1 MRIRVSHVL
10 RGLTL
15 YAAVIALS
23 GCAPSPHDCVIRGDL
38 KALSGVLEKA
48 PEAVDL
54 RDRKRKTP
62 LHMAAGVDQ
71 VAAMEVLGAHG
82 AEVDAKDITGMTPL
96 HVAAMYGRRGAA
108 EWLLDH
114 GAAVGAVDDF
124 GDTPLHTAAVFGRG
138 HTVTLL
144 VARGAALDARNA
156 DGFTPREL
164 AVRERHERVAALL
177 ERLAAGG

>member
-1 MRIRVSHVL
+1 MFAGL
-10 RGLTL
+10 RRALGGMPLFV
-15 YAAVIALS
+15 AVFALS

-38 KALSGVLEKA
+38 EALSGVLGKT
-48 PEAVDL
+48 PEAVKQ
-54 RDRKRKTP
+54 RDRKGKTP

-71 VAAMEVLGAHG
+71 VAAMEVLCAHG

-114 GAAVGAVDDF
+114 GAAVDATDEF

-138 HTVTLL
+138 HTVSLL

-156 DGFTPREL
+156 DGLTPREL
-164 AVRERHERVAALL
+164 AVRGRHERVAALL

>member
-1 MRIRVSHVL
+1 MRSGAPSIRHWMALIAVL
-10 RGLTL
+10 CAG
-15 YAAVIALS
+15 S
-23 GCAPSPHDCVIRGDL
+23 GCAPSPHDCVVRGELD
-38 KALSGVLEKA
+38 ALRGVLEKA
-48 PEAVDL
+48 PEAVEQ

-82 AEVDAKDITGMTPL
+82 AKVDAKDITGMTPL

-108 EWLLDH
+108 VWLLDH

-156 DGFTPREL
+156 DGLTPREL
-164 AVRERHERVAALL
+164 TVRGRHERVAALL

>member
-1 MRIRVSHVL
+1 MRARFSHALSGMALFLSVC
-10 RGLTL
+10 
-15 YAAVIALS
+15 ALS

-38 KALSGVLEKA
+38 KSLSGVLEKA
-48 PEAVDL
+48 PAAVDQ
-54 RDRKRKTP
+54 RDRKQKTP

-71 VAAMEVLGAHG
+71 VAAMEVLAAHG

-96 HVAAMYGRRGAA
+96 HVAAMYGRRAAA

-144 VARGAALDARNA
+144 LARGAALDARNA
-156 DGFTPREL
+156 DGLTPREL
-164 AVRERHERVAALL
+164 AVRGRHERVAALL